1 MTNATNSGIM
11 KEKNKRLII
20 SLIRKNQIS
29 RADIAKITNLTKASV
44 SIIIDD
50 LIKSGIVTESKC
62 LDKGVGR
69 KPINLKINPEFM
81 YAIGINLTRSYIE
94 AGIVDIEGNILLRE
108 KLDVYPKN
116 DAIKNLIS
124 CVEKLISKSQIPT
137 ESIYGIGVT
146 APGPVDSQNTTILN
160 PVGFEEWHYENI
172 GLRLKNAFNKNIYL
186 ENISG
191 GLALCEKYYGV
202 AKDLNDFLLLKI
214 SDGIGAGIISGDK
227 LLRNASEFGHTSI
240 DFNGKDCKCGNKGCV
255 ERYASIPAI
264 LENTNYKNWEQA
276 VEGKDEKL
284 IKKEAEYLS
293 CAIINAVNLFGF
305 ESIILGGEINYKPDL
320 ITKYIKSNLKKN
332 TISKKIPQIISGSS
346 FSEITSAAITVF
358 DNYFNEF

>member
-20 SLIRKNQIS
+20 NLIRKSEIS

-44 SIIIDD
+44 SIITDD
-50 LIKSGIVTESKC
+50 LIKSGIIYESASNE
-62 LDKGVGR
+62 KGVGR
-69 KPINLKINPEFM
+69 KPINLKLNPDFL
-81 YAIGINLTRSYIE
+81 YAVGINLTRSYIE
-94 AGIVDIEGNILLRE
+94 AGIVDIEGNILFRE

-116 DAIKNLIS
+116 DAIKNLIA
-124 CVEKLISKSQIPT
+124 CVEKLISDSKIPI
-137 ESIYGIGVT
+137 ECIYGIGVT
-146 APGPVDSQNTTILN
+146 APGPVDSANTTILN

-172 GLRLKNAFNKNIYL
+172 GLRLKNSFNKNIFL

-240 DFNGKDCKCGNKGCV
+240 DHNGTQCKCGNKGCV

-264 LENTNYKNWEQA
+264 LENTEYKTWEQ
-276 VEGKDEKL
+276 VVQSNDEKL
-284 IKKEAEYLS
+284 IKEEADYLS

-305 ESIILGGEINYKPDL
+305 ESIIL
-320 ITKYIKSNLKKN
+320 S
-332 TISKKIPQIISGSS
+332 
-346 FSEITSAAITVF
+346 
-358 DNYFNEF
+358 